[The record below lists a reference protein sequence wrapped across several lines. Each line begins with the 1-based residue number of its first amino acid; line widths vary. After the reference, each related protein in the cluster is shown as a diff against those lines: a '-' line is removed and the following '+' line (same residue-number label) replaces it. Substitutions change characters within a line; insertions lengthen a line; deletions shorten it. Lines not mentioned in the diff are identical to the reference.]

1 MDDMTPRSSTV
12 VDGTPPVA
20 AAAAIGVPPS
30 PTVADVGTRPG
41 TAVMDE
47 RTPHV
52 RKGGGASSTRH
63 RHARPRP
70 RRNRSVLY
78 VAGGL
83 FGASGTGWCLSEV
96 RHDGLHITGLRLP
109 PSVALWGLVGLA
121 GWGMVL
127 LLGELT
133 LFVLAIVN
141 VADPEVHDRCR
152 NLMILWGYVLT
163 LGTPR
168 LFRRLPAQF
177 AQLFADEG
185 AASRSTRDR
194 SDGDRQTSGR
204 PTGRRP
210 RRARPPQN
218 GGPGPSRA

>member
-1 MDDMTPRSSTV
+1 MDDLTPRSPTIV
-12 VDGTPPVA
+12 NDTGGGPA
-20 AAAAIGVPPS
+20 AAVAGPPPS
-30 PTVADVGTRPG
+30 QAMTGEGRRPAP
-41 TAVMDE
+41 AVRDE
-47 RTPHV
+47 RTPATT
-52 RKGGGASSTRH
+52 KGGAASSTRH

-70 RRNRSVLY
+70 RRNRGVVY

-83 FGASGTGWCLSEV
+83 FGASGTGWWLAEA

-109 PSVALWGLVGLA
+109 PSVVLWGLVGLA

-141 VADPEVHDRCR
+141 VADAEVHDRCR

-177 AQLFADEG
+177 AQLFTDDG
-185 AASRSTRDR
+185 AAARPTRARPAGDR
-194 SDGDRQTSGR
+194 SA
-204 PTGRRP
+204 GRRP
-210 RRARPPQN
+210 RRTRPRQDR
-218 GGPGPSRA
+218 GSEASRA